1 MIRNPDCTLPY
12 IHAVIVP
19 PAIGMFI
26 EAAGDT
32 HKLDPDALGFT
43 VSSCER
49 QSLPT
54 LPRVASFPNRT
65 IAGFNDPKC
74 RLQSFRSV
82 RRGVTLPGKCA
93 LLVARCQGFHQEHW
107 FVCVALLDSFE

>member
-12 IHAVIVP
+12 IRAVIVP

-54 LPRVASFPNRT
+54 LPRVAIFPNRT

-74 RLQSFRSV
+74 SLQSLRSLC
-82 RRGVTLPGKCA
+82 RGEPLPASGVLPA
-93 LLVARCQGFHQEHW
+93 PP
-107 FVCVALLDSFE
+107 